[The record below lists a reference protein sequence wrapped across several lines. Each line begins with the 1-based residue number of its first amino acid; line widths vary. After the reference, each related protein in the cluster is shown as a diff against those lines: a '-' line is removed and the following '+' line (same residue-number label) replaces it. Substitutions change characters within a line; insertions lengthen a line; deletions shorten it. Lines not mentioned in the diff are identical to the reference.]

1 MRIRKR
7 PPFSS
12 SHSLLPFLPP
22 PSDPPCQVHP
32 PSARRETKES
42 TAGEVLHPVGDV
54 PIDPHELGENSM
66 RRPAPGP
73 PLSDPVANGDSRSRE
88 RVQVPKV
95 KEGRSVDSSNQRWN
109 AKADS
114 SHSHSEESCV
124 VALWWVQWIRSM
136 CLLCLSSTPGSPCLP
151 RVRGNSGA
159 VALGAAA
166 QTKTMEGNDGGNGDG
181 GLETKLVEQEKKAKV
196 KAKASAGP
204 AAANDNDCIS
214 VGDRDKEGC
223 DGGAAVVRAGNG
235 SNFDG
240 KRRRRPAAPMEGSR
254 CSRVNGRGWRCCQ
267 KTLVGYSLCEHHLGK
282 GRLRSMRSVRGQL
295 GISKPNWSTGGRNS
309 VARSTSPQRQPEKE
323 EEHAR
328 QSLHL
333 LVAADNE
340 ADKIEEDEEE
350 EEKMMVRKKRKKIGM
365 VKARS
370 ISSLLDGANH
380 PVLSPSLLSQAPE
393 VGNEAKSSVS

>member
-32 PSARRETKES
+32 PSGRRETKES

-66 RRPAPGP
+66 RRPSPGP

-114 SHSHSEESCV
+114 SHSH
-124 VALWWVQWIRSM
+124 
-136 CLLCLSSTPGSPCLP
+136 

-166 QTKTMEGNDGGNGDG
+166 QTKTMEGNDDGNGDG

-309 VARSTSPQRQPEKE
+309 VAPSTSPQRQPEKE

-350 EEKMMVRKKRKKIGM
+350 EEEKMVRKKRKKIGM

-380 PVLSPSLLSQAPE
+380 RVLSPSLLSQAPE

>member
-7 PPFSS
+7 PP
-12 SHSLLPFLPP
+12 SHSLPSRPP

-32 PSARRETKES
+32 PSARREAKES
-42 TAGEVLHPVGDV
+42 TAGEVLHPVGDL
-54 PIDPHELGENSM
+54 PIDPHEMGENPK

-88 RVQVPKV
+88 RVQVLKA
-95 KEGRSVDSSNQRWN
+95 KEGRSVDSNQRWN

-114 SHSHSEESCV
+114 SHGH
-124 VALWWVQWIRSM
+124 
-136 CLLCLSSTPGSPCLP
+136 
-151 RVRGNSGA
+151 RVRGSSGA
-159 VALGAAA
+159 VAMGAAA
-166 QTKTMEGNDGGNGDG
+166 QAKTMEGNDDGNGDG

-196 KAKASAGP
+196 KARASAD
-204 AAANDNDCIS
+204 DNDCTS

-235 SNFDG
+235 SNVDG
-240 KRRRRPAAPMEGSR
+240 TRRRSPAVPVEGSR

-282 GRLRSMRSVRGQL
+282 GRLRSMRSVRGQS
-295 GISKPNWSTGGRNS
+295 GISKPHWSTGGGNS
-309 VARSTSPQRQPEKE
+309 VAPSTSAQKQPEE
-323 EEHAR
+323 EEHAT

-340 ADKIEEDEEE
+340 VCKIEEDEEE
-350 EEKMMVRKKRKKIGM
+350 AEKTVRKKRKKIGM

-370 ISSLLDGANH
+370 ISSLLDGTNH

-393 VGNEAKSSVS
+393 VVNEAQSSVS

>member
-12 SHSLLPFLPP
+12 SHSLPSLPH

-42 TAGEVLHPVGDV
+42 IAGEVLHPVGDLL
-54 PIDPHELGENSM
+54 IDPHELGENPK

-73 PLSDPVANGDSRSRE
+73 PLSDPVANGNSRSRE
-88 RVQVPKV
+88 RVQVLKV
-95 KEGRSVDSSNQRWN
+95 KEGRSVYSNQRWN

-114 SHSHSEESCV
+114 SHSH
-124 VALWWVQWIRSM
+124 
-136 CLLCLSSTPGSPCLP
+136 
-151 RVRGNSGA
+151 RVRGSSGA

-196 KAKASAGP
+196 KARASAGP
-204 AAANDNDCIS
+204 AAAYDNDCTS

-235 SNFDG
+235 SNVDG
-240 KRRRRPAAPMEGSR
+240 RRRRSPAVPVEGSR

-295 GISKPNWSTGGRNS
+295 GIRKPQWSTGGGNS
-309 VARSTSPQRQPEKE
+309 VAPSTSAQKQPEE
-323 EEHAR
+323 EEHAT

-340 ADKIEEDEEE
+340 VGKIEEDEEE
-350 EEKMMVRKKRKKIGM
+350 EEEEEKTVRKKRKKIGM

-370 ISSLLDGANH
+370 ISSLLDGTNH
-380 PVLSPSLLSQAPE
+380 PVLSPSLLSQVPE
-393 VGNEAKSSVS
+393 VGNEAKSSVG